1 MNSIKKTSDGSS
13 TIFVEEL
20 NEHYHSIHGAYN
32 EAIHV
37 FIKSGIEYYNQKDI
51 KIFEVGFGTGLNAC
65 LSAEHAKE
73 NNINIEYHSI
83 EKYPVEQEL
92 IQQLN
97 YPEIVGNQEIF
108 NKIHSV
114 NWNQCEEVHEL
125 FSLKK
130 IQNDLKSFSCEEQFD
145 IIYFDAFAPEK
156 QENMWSIEVFK
167 KMIEILK
174 RDGVLVTYC
183 AKGSIRRRMVE
194 VGFKVDRIPG
204 PPGKREML
212 RATKV

>member
-32 EAIHV
+32 EALHV
-37 FIKSGIEYYNQKDI
+37 FIKSGIEYYQKKTI
-51 KIFEVGFGTGLNAC
+51 KIFEVGFGTGLNAY
-65 LSAEHAKE
+65 LSAKYSMK
-73 NNINIEYHSI
+73 NDIIIEYQSI
-83 EKYPVEQEL
+83 EKYPVEEKL
-92 IQQLN
+92 ILQLN
-97 YPEIVGNQEIF
+97 YPEIVGNQNLF
-108 NKIHSV
+108 DKIHLTR
-114 NWNQCEEVHEL
+114 WNQCDKVHEL
-125 FSLKK
+125 FRLKK
-130 IQNDLKSFSCEEQFD
+130 IQGDLKNYSIKEQFD
-145 IIYFDAFAPEK
+145 IIFFDAFAPEK
-156 QENMWSIEVFK
+156 QEKMWTKEIFI
-167 KMIEILK
+167 KMIDILK
-174 RDGVLVTYC
+174 PNGILVTYC